1 MKKLAVI
8 FISTCLLTL
17 HVFAQQAPNFSATD
31 LNGQKVEL
39 NAFKGKYV
47 LLDFWATWCPPCMA
61 KIPFLKDIRKKY
73 PVDKLEIISV
83 SLDHT
88 KAQCQRTVHSKGMNW
103 IHIYDRQNIPS
114 AYGIS
119 YIPTLFLIDPKG
131 KIIYNNDVNT
141 ESELLR
147 ILDQI

>member
-1 MKKLAVI
+1 MKKLAII
-8 FISTCLLTL
+8 FISLLLSL

-31 LNGQKVEL
+31 LNGKQVEL
-39 NAFKGKYV
+39 SAFKGKYV

-73 PVDKLEIISV
+73 PADKLEMISV

-88 KAQCQRTVHSKGMNW
+88 KTQCQRTIHSKGMNW
-103 IHIYDRQNIPS
+103 IHIYDRENIPS
-114 AYGIS
+114 TYS
-119 YIPTLFLIDPKG
+119 VRYIPTIFLIDPKG

-141 ESELLR
+141 EADLLR
-147 ILDQI
+147 ILDNI